1 MIIIFLNTNSFKLPL
16 FFPIVHDR
24 FLDDFLEE
32 EAMKIEFPISTLAKG
47 IYDCDLECY
56 VDAEG
61 TPLTG
66 KYGQPFPG

>member
-1 MIIIFLNTNSFKLPL
+1 
-16 FFPIVHDR
+16 VHDR